1 MLMLGLTA
9 FLCSCTKSLPESEFL
24 SYYEENCKSE
34 MTRGGITFFAMPLS
48 ADYEKAKWGAP
59 LDSGMRVLFWATPR
73 SELSI
78 ESAFLLYGG
87 DTSAVV
93 LYRRTQKFE
102 IGSSDSFV
110 LSFDKKFDNADL
122 YVRNVSRG
130 IGNIELELKNCTN
143 IRLIEK

>member
-24 SYYEENCKSE
+24 SYYEGNCKSE

-73 SELSI
+73 SDI
-78 ESAFLLYGG
+78 EIETAYLLNGK
-87 DTSAVV
+87 DSSAVI
-93 LYRRTQKFE
+93 LYRKAETFE
-102 IGSSDSFV
+102 LGASDSYVF
-110 LSFDKKFDNADL
+110 SFADRLDKANLK
-122 YVRNVSRG
+122 VRNVSHG
-130 IGNIELELKNCTN
+130 IGNIEFKLKNCIN